1 MLEREITFTQEEKV
15 GIAEAAREVARQGE
29 DTLWVVIHAKYQLLK
44 LAISVGESE
53 YDGINIEGVVYT
65 SQDLRHEFDV
75 MDEVTN
81 QARLILQF
89 EGRDSMS
96 ELDRRAQEAGWG
108 SVYDPESRIYKV
120 INGDRRY

>member
-1 MLEREITFTQEEKV
+1 MIEREVPFTDSEKE

-29 DTLWVVIHAKYQLLK
+29 DTLWLVVHAKYKLLK
-44 LAISVGESE
+44 LAISLGASE
-53 YDGINIEGVVYT
+53 YDSINIEGVAYT
-65 SQDLRHEFDV
+65 HQELRHEFDI

-89 EGRDSMS
+89 EGRDSLS

-108 SVYDPESRIYKV
+108 SVYDPESRIYKT
-120 INGDRRY
+120 INQDRRF